1 MSQYL
6 KDKSSEIISITN
18 NFYNKYKN
26 LDEKI
31 TSGRLG
37 AATWTLKEII
47 GHLIDS
53 ATNNHQRFVRLQI
66 ADNLEF
72 PGYGSDNLKWVAIQK
87 CNEMNFSDLFLLW
100 RQYNILLSHIVKNID
115 PGKLENCWIR
125 RGEQVAP
132 IDPERDGEKVPLEDL
147 ITGYIKHIQNHL
159 NQFEETLA
167 RIK

>member
-31 TSGRLG
+31 TSGRLA

-66 ADNLEF
+66 TDNLEF
-72 PGYGSDNLKWVAIQK
+72 PGYGRDNLKWVAIQK
-87 CNEMNFSDLFLLW
+87 CNEMKFSDLLLLW
-100 RQYNILLSHIVKNID
+100 RQYNILLAHIVKNMEAA
-115 PGKLENCWIR
+115 KLGNCWVS
-125 RGEQVAP
+125 RGEQIASG
-132 IDPERDGEKVPLEDL
+132 DGEKVALRDL
-147 ITGYIKHIQNHL
+147 IAGYTKHLQNHV